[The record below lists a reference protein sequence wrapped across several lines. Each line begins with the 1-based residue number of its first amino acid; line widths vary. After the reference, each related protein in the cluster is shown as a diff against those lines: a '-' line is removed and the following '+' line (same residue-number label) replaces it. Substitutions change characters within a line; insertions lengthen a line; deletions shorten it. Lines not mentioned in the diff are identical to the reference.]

1 MTHFNVTRER
11 AAERIRRANAGQ
23 HQRAILHQ
31 RISDAWLHR
40 SDDAAALASMH
51 ANLTELLRVQTD
63 IDMSRHRT
71 NAVSTF
77 SPLVND
83 TAARATTTRATDDR
97 PCIIYCDPPW
107 SYGNQS
113 HSSAAELHYRTM
125 TDAEL
130 AALPVA
136 GLAGEDCALLMW
148 ATLPKLESALR
159 VMAAW
164 GFEYRT
170 VFVVWVKV
178 QRYMGRLRS
187 STGTY
192 TQPNAELVLLG
203 TRGRISAAASTNA
216 ELINNVV
223 LSRKREH
230 SRKPD
235 ILRRM
240 AVEVFGDYPRVELFA
255 RGHVS
260 HDWLAWGNEVTS
272 GSSATA
278 ATSDG
283 KKKRKRRT
291 VVGATYS
298 VLEHYGAHNCITTSS
313 TVVPEG
319 SGIAGS
325 GDRSVAALDDQQL
338 DGGLYTLDQF
348 NSSVQSHRVHAMGAG
363 GAGCETACDSDV
375 GASCGICAGKRET
388 GHHHDDGADERLDGG
403 VTMLDQFY
411 SSTATGG
418 RHPLY
423 PLLTEVEVQQNADII
438 TARQRRNADELFVYN
453 YAKDATKHQVE
464 WPRRPALE

>member
-1 MTHFNVTRER
+1 MTHFNVTPASELPS
-11 AAERIRRANAGQ
+11 AFGEPT
-23 HQRAILHQ
+23 
-31 RISDAWLHR
+31 
-40 SDDAAALASMH
+40 LASTSAQFYTSGSLTRGCTAPMTPPRWSSMH

-148 ATLPKLESALR
+148 ATLPKLDSALR

-187 STGTY
+187 GTGTY

-223 LSRKREH
+223 MSRKREH

-235 ILRRM
+235 LLRQM

-260 HDWLAWGNEVTS
+260 HDWLAWGNEVTAS
-272 GSSATA
+272 RPASE
-278 ATSDG
+278 
-283 KKKRKRRT
+283 KKRKRGT
-291 VVGATYS
+291 LSCGTYG
-298 VLEHYGAHNCITTSS
+298 VLEHFGSHNCISTSS
-313 TVVPEG
+313 TVELECGPRRRVGGSASSSPRDAVAEDIEG
-319 SGIAGS
+319 E
-325 GDRSVAALDDQQL
+325 DD
-338 DGGLYTLDQF
+338 
-348 NSSVQSHRVHAMGAG
+348 V
-363 GAGCETACDSDV
+363 DV
-375 GASCGICAGKRET
+375 
-388 GHHHDDGADERLDGG
+388 DDIIDDDERLDGG
-403 VTMLDQFY
+403 VKLLDQFY
-411 SSTATGG
+411 SCADR

-423 PLLTEVEVQQNADII
+423 PQLTEAEVERNIDVIV
-438 TARQRRNADELFVYN
+438 ARQQRNADELFVHN
-453 YAKDATKHQVE
+453 YAPAGAKVQ
-464 WPRRPALE
+464 WPRRPALD